1 MLDFITL
8 CQVMLRPPW
17 ERYVQMF
24 KGALGAAKRALHR
37 RMCAVVACND
47 DAAHLD
53 IGKESLM
60 MSRVDVR

>member
-1 MLDFITL
+1 
-8 CQVMLRPPW
+8 MLRPPW

-24 KGALGAAKRALHR
+24 RGALGAAKRALHR

-53 IGKESLM
+53 VGKESLM